1 MKVTLGLDD
10 NYLLCSSCRK
20 KASELVKQQ
29 TNARNDPSADV
40 SDREDNYS
48 DNNDNNDQAD
58 NDSNTTAMDL
68 PLSLSFRSM
77 SFDSEPKA
85 SQSSSGSQV
94 SAATQL
100 PVINH
105 ALELLNQSPIPS
117 KKLNDNQFL
126 NNKINRRR
134 ICETMNTS
142 RHLSR
147 VAKNLVEETGL
158 LSTPESKLDMGRT
171 ITDQVK
177 LKVENFYNDDEY
189 SAQMPGMKDFVSIR
203 SDDGNRIHVQKR
215 LILSNLK
222 ELYQCFCEINPTE
235 RIGFS
240 KFVSLRPKHCVLAGA
255 SGTHTICVCTIHQN
269 VKLMMLGANIY
280 SLTRNTEKP
289 IKHYSDYLSMIICEN
304 PSFQCYLGGFKN
316 CPGVDELSK
325 ILLKC
330 FEDREIENITYKYWI
345 SKPRSSLET
354 IIKPTEEFVEKFCSE
369 LEILLPHSFIA
380 KEQAQ
385 FLKTLKETLKPN
397 EYVIICDF
405 AENYAF
411 VVQNAAAGFHWNNNQ
426 ATVFPDVIYYT
437 VNNKLEH
444 KSLVIIS
451 DFNKHDAV
459 AVHVFIEI
467 ITDYVKS
474 LPERCNKIYYFS
486 DGAPQQFKN
495 FKNFVNLYYHEDDFD
510 IPAEWHFLRLPM
522 GKVRVMESVV
532 FSNDLQREQV
542 SNSR

>member
-1 MKVTLGLDD
+1 
-10 NYLLCSSCRK
+10 
-20 KASELVKQQ
+20 
-29 TNARNDPSADV
+29 
-40 SDREDNYS
+40 
-48 DNNDNNDQAD
+48 
-58 NDSNTTAMDL
+58 
-68 PLSLSFRSM
+68 
-77 SFDSEPKA
+77 
-85 SQSSSGSQV
+85 
-94 SAATQL
+94 
-100 PVINH
+100 
-105 ALELLNQSPIPS
+105 
-117 KKLNDNQFL
+117 
-126 NNKINRRR
+126 
-134 ICETMNTS
+134 
-142 RHLSR
+142 
-147 VAKNLVEETGL
+147 
-158 LSTPESKLDMGRT
+158 
-171 ITDQVK
+171 
-177 LKVENFYNDDEY
+177 
-189 SAQMPGMKDFVSIR
+189 MPGMKDFVSIR

-354 IIKPTEEFVEKFCSE
+354 IIKPTEEFVEKFC
-369 LEILLPHSFIA
+369 
-380 KEQAQ
+380 K
-385 FLKTLKETLKPN
+385 
-397 EYVIICDF
+397 
-405 AENYAF
+405 NYAF

-426 ATVFPDVIYYT
+426 ATVFPVVIYYI

-451 DFNKHDAV
+451 DSNKHDAV

-510 IPAEWHFLRLPM
+510 IPAEWHFFATAHGKGPCDGIRGILKRLAARASLQLAVDKQITTPEELFEWASAPDNLPNIIVKFSPEEDYDTAVNDLNDRFLKTKPIT
-522 GKVRVMESVV
+522 GTQQLHCIIPDKNGCLLVKN
-532 FSNDLQREQV
+532 FSNSNEHRICKIFKRQREK
-542 SNSR
+542 

>member
-1 MKVTLGLDD
+1 
-10 NYLLCSSCRK
+10 
-20 KASELVKQQ
+20 
-29 TNARNDPSADV
+29 
-40 SDREDNYS
+40 
-48 DNNDNNDQAD
+48 
-58 NDSNTTAMDL
+58 
-68 PLSLSFRSM
+68 
-77 SFDSEPKA
+77 
-85 SQSSSGSQV
+85 
-94 SAATQL
+94 
-100 PVINH
+100 
-105 ALELLNQSPIPS
+105 
-117 KKLNDNQFL
+117 
-126 NNKINRRR
+126 
-134 ICETMNTS
+134 
-142 RHLSR
+142 
-147 VAKNLVEETGL
+147 
-158 LSTPESKLDMGRT
+158 
-171 ITDQVK
+171 
-177 LKVENFYNDDEY
+177 
-189 SAQMPGMKDFVSIR
+189 MPGMKDFVSIR

-222 ELYQCFCEINPTE
+222 ELYQCFCEINPTG

-240 KFVSLRPKHCVLAGA
+240 KFASLRPKHCVLAGA

-304 PSFQCYLGGFKN
+304 PSFQCYLGGCKN
-316 CPGVDELSK
+316 CPGVDELSE

-411 VVQNAAAGFHWNNNQ
+411 VVQNAAAGFHWNNQ
-426 ATVFPDVIYYT
+426 ATVFPVVIYYT

-451 DFNKHDAV
+451 DSNKHDAV

-510 IPAEWHFLRLPM
+510 IPAEWHFFATAHGKGPCGGIGGILKRLAARASLQLAVDKHITTPEELFEWASAPDNLPNIIVKFSPEEDYDTATSQDTHSVASSQNLLNFNPTQASSSSLYPQLSDDLLRLDN
-522 GKVRVMESVV
+522 SQ
-532 FSNDLQREQV
+532 NDLH
-542 SNSR
+542 NSTCYKNNIDSAQTIHNNMNGVQDLPNLTNISGNEINSVQDPLDPTNANNNYVNIIQNPGNTNIATHTVEEVVRQLRSETEA

>member
-1 MKVTLGLDD
+1 
-10 NYLLCSSCRK
+10 
-20 KASELVKQQ
+20 
-29 TNARNDPSADV
+29 
-40 SDREDNYS
+40 
-48 DNNDNNDQAD
+48 
-58 NDSNTTAMDL
+58 
-68 PLSLSFRSM
+68 
-77 SFDSEPKA
+77 
-85 SQSSSGSQV
+85 
-94 SAATQL
+94 
-100 PVINH
+100 
-105 ALELLNQSPIPS
+105 
-117 KKLNDNQFL
+117 
-126 NNKINRRR
+126 
-134 ICETMNTS
+134 
-142 RHLSR
+142 
-147 VAKNLVEETGL
+147 
-158 LSTPESKLDMGRT
+158 
-171 ITDQVK
+171 
-177 LKVENFYNDDEY
+177 
-189 SAQMPGMKDFVSIR
+189 
-203 SDDGNRIHVQKR
+203 
-215 LILSNLK
+215 
-222 ELYQCFCEINPTE
+222 
-235 RIGFS
+235 
-240 KFVSLRPKHCVLAGA
+240 
-255 SGTHTICVCTIHQN
+255 
-269 VKLMMLGANIY
+269 MMLGANIY

-325 ILLKC
+325 ILLKY

-397 EYVIICDF
+397 KYVIICDF
-405 AENYAF
+405 AENCAF

-426 ATVFPDVIYYT
+426 ATVFPVVIYYT

-451 DFNKHDAV
+451 DSNKHDAV

-474 LPERCNKIYYFS
+474 LPDRCNKIYYFS

-510 IPAEWHFLRLPM
+510 IPAEWHFFATAHGKGPCDGIGGILKRLAARASLQLAVDKQITTPEELFEWASAPDNLPNIIV
-522 GKVRVMESVV
+522 K
-532 FSNDLQREQV
+532 FSPEEDYDTAVNDLNDRFFENETDYR
-542 SNSR
+542 NSTTTLYNSGQKWLFTS

>member
-1 MKVTLGLDD
+1 
-10 NYLLCSSCRK
+10 
-20 KASELVKQQ
+20 
-29 TNARNDPSADV
+29 
-40 SDREDNYS
+40 
-48 DNNDNNDQAD
+48 
-58 NDSNTTAMDL
+58 
-68 PLSLSFRSM
+68 
-77 SFDSEPKA
+77 
-85 SQSSSGSQV
+85 
-94 SAATQL
+94 
-100 PVINH
+100 
-105 ALELLNQSPIPS
+105 
-117 KKLNDNQFL
+117 
-126 NNKINRRR
+126 
-134 ICETMNTS
+134 MNTS

-158 LSTPESKLDMGRT
+158 LSTPESKLGRT

-222 ELYQCFCEINPTE
+222 ELYQCFCEINPAE

-240 KFVSLRPKHCVLAGA
+240 KFASLRPKHCVLAGA

-304 PSFQCYLGGFKN
+304 PSFQCYLGGCKN

-426 ATVFPDVIYYT
+426 ATVFPVVIYYK

-451 DFNKHDAV
+451 DSNKHDAV
-459 AVHVFIEI
+459 VVHVFIEI

-510 IPAEWHFLRLPM
+510 IPAEWHFFATAHGKGPCDGIGGILKRLAARASLQLAVDKQITTP
-522 GKVRVMESVV
+522 EELFEWASAPDNFAEYYSEV
-532 FSNDLQREQV
+532 FPRRRL
-542 SNSR
+542 

>member
-29 TNARNDPSADV
+29 TNACNDPNADV

-100 PVINH
+100 P
-105 ALELLNQSPIPS
+105 LEKVLLSSSDEESIDDDGENFRSLI
-117 KKLNDNQFL
+117 KMLYDKFNDNETDKSL
-126 NNKINRRR
+126 KIQILTLLPVKWSERR
-134 ICETMNTS
+134 
-142 RHLSR
+142 
-147 VAKNLVEETGL
+147 
-158 LSTPESKLDMGRT
+158 RT

-203 SDDGNRIHVQKR
+203 SDD
-215 LILSNLK
+215 

-240 KFVSLRPKHCVLAGA
+240 KFASLRPKHCVLAGA
-255 SGTHTICVCTIHQN
+255 SGTHAICVCTIHQN

-304 PSFQCYLGGFKN
+304 PSFQCYLGGCKN

-426 ATVFPDVIYYT
+426 ATVFPVVIYYT
-437 VNNKLEH
+437 VNNKLEN

-451 DFNKHDAV
+451 DSNKHDAV

-510 IPAEWHFLRLPM
+510 IPAEWHFFATAHGKGPCDGIGGILKRLAA
-522 GKVRVMESVV
+522 RAS
-532 FSNDLQREQV
+532 LQLAVDKQITTPEELLNGLLHRITC
-542 SNSR
+542 RIL